1 MKKILLG
8 AIFTSLLALVG
19 CSQEN
24 ENSTAGG
31 SEPTIT
37 FKVGHILPD
46 THPTH
51 TSLVEMG
58 DDLAQVT
65 NQRVKLDVMG
75 NGILGTHNEL
85 ISQVATGALHM
96 ALIPGISPFQ
106 GLDARLGVEEI
117 PFLFKTREEAYKAV
131 DGKFGDKVSEI
142 LRGHKIQV
150 LSYWENGFRHFT
162 NNTRPIVKVK
172 DMQGIRFRSDSS
184 KMRLEMF
191 KAMGASAV
199 SMSFGELFTGLQQGT
214 VNGQENP
221 LSIISSANFF
231 EVQKYLSLSGHLWGA
246 GVLII
251 NPDVYS
257 KLSEEDQ
264 KSLMQLAS
272 KHRDKVRE
280 SLKAYDD
287 KLVSDLR
294 EKGMQI
300 NEVDKDDFADAAA
313 KAEQVYVRQN
323 GDELLKLIKDNQ

>member
-1 MKKILLG
+1 
-8 AIFTSLLALVG
+8 
-19 CSQEN
+19 
-24 ENSTAGG
+24 
-31 SEPTIT
+31 
-37 FKVGHILPD
+37 
-46 THPTH
+46 
-51 TSLVEMG
+51 
-58 DDLAQVT
+58 
-65 NQRVKLDVMG
+65 
-75 NGILGTHNEL
+75 
-85 ISQVATGALHM
+85 
-96 ALIPGISPFQ
+96 
-106 GLDARLGVEEI
+106 
-117 PFLFKTREEAYKAV
+117 
-131 DGKFGDKVSEI
+131 VSEI
-142 LRGHKIQV
+142 LRAHNIQV

-172 DMQGIRFRSDSS
+172 DMEGIRFRSDSS

-191 KAMGASAV
+191 KVMGASAV

-221 LSIISSANFF
+221 LSIIYSANFF

-246 GVLII
+246 GVLIV

-287 KLVSDLR
+287 KLVKDLG

-300 NEVDKDDFADAAA
+300 NEVDKDDFAAAAA
-313 KAEQVYVRQN
+313 KAEQVYVQQN